1 MYTFAS
7 PSRHT
12 CRRHVANMSRT
23 MTCIRSHLSLATT
36 VSGTCSRVRKKTKQK
51 MWEVEERNCQQ
62 VRYIHTRGPPST
74 ERRVRTLAKLTYQEL
89 TDWLTDWLD
98 WPNWLDLT
106 RIKHQIPSS
115 ILDSPPFS
123 RSLPPTPYTDSSRR
137 SQTFVSHDQ
146 STMQRHTYATDNP
159 LSPPWNTHD
168 LYVAISYFLLLFCS
182 VPRELCQKK
191 ALQILEFPIWKVSI

>member
-1 MYTFAS
+1 MGGRRKELSTSEVYT
-7 PSRHT
+7 
-12 CRRHVANMSRT
+12 
-23 MTCIRSHLSLATT
+23 
-36 VSGTCSRVRKKTKQK
+36 
-51 MWEVEERNCQQ
+51 
-62 VRYIHTRGPPST
+62 HTRST
-74 ERRVRTLAKLTYQEL
+74 IHRTSSPNTGETNLPKTG
-89 TDWLTDWLD
+89 WLIDWLD
-98 WPNWLDLT
+98 WPNWPNWLDLT

-115 ILDSPPFS
+115 ILDFPPFS

-191 ALQILEFPIWKVSI
+191 AFRFSNFRFGKFPYSRVE